1 MIPPRISRRTF
12 IKVAGL
18 GAVGAGAAAVG
29 IPRVLEALG
38 QPAAPLAKR
47 GLVVVELAGGND
59 GLSMVVPHA
68 SSAYLRH
75 RKRTAIQP
83 GTVLRLNSSVGLHPK
98 LKQLHQRGVAI
109 VQGVGVPHPDLSHF
123 EMMRRWWG
131 GDGEGRT
138 SSTTGFLGRLCDAI
152 GDPSAPAVG
161 VSLGSAPSP
170 ALLSRKVVTAS
181 LPSADTSLLAPA
193 DETVAPI
200 WRAAYRAMTHP
211 ERAET
216 VRMLGAARKGAADAL
231 RLAEVIGQLPSP
243 AKGYP
248 ESDLGAQLS
257 FAARILA
264 AHMGVRVVHVP
275 AGGDFD
281 THENHLATYDAL
293 MEDFDQSL
301 HAFLE
306 DLRQRGLGRS
316 VVVMTTSEFGRRV
329 TDNGSSGL
337 DHGAASVALLAGAVR
352 PGLYGEQPSLDKLDG
367 DQNLVA
373 RVGLEEYLATVAEG
387 WLGVPAS
394 EVLAGSPRPLRGVF
408 Q

>member
-1 MIPPRISRRTF
+1 MTPRGISRRTF

-29 IPRVLEALG
+29 VPRVLEALG
-38 QPAAPLAKR
+38 PALAPPAER
-47 GLVVVELAGGND
+47 SLVVVELAGGND
-59 GLSMVVPHA
+59 GLSMVVPYA
-68 SSAYLRH
+68 TAAYLRH

-83 GTVLRLNSSVGLHPK
+83 GTVLRLNAAAGLHPN
-98 LKQLHQRGVAI
+98 LKRLHRRGVAI
-109 VQGVGVPHPDLSHF
+109 IQGVGVPHPDLSHF

-131 GDGEGRT
+131 GDGEGRD
-138 SSTTGFLGRLCDAI
+138 SSATGFLGRLSDVI
-152 GDPSAPAVG
+152 GDAGAPAVG

-181 LPSADTSLLAPA
+181 LPSADARLLTPEDAAIAP
-193 DETVAPI
+193 V

-216 VRMLGAARKGAADAL
+216 MRLLGAARKGAADAL
-231 RLAEVIGQLPSP
+231 RLAEVIRQLPP
-243 AKGYP
+243 AAKGYP

-257 FAARILA
+257 FAARVLA
-264 AHMGVRVVHVP
+264 ARMGVRVVHVP

-281 THENHLATYDAL
+281 THENHLATYDSL
-293 MEDFDQSL
+293 MEDFDASL
-301 HAFLE
+301 DAFLE
-306 DLRQRGLGRS
+306 DIRQRGLGRS

-337 DHGAASVALLAGAVR
+337 DHGAASVAVLAGAVR
-352 PGLYGEQPSLDKLDG
+352 PGLHGEAPSLDRLDG

-373 RVGLEEYLATVAEG
+373 GVRLEEYFATVAEG

-408 Q
+408 